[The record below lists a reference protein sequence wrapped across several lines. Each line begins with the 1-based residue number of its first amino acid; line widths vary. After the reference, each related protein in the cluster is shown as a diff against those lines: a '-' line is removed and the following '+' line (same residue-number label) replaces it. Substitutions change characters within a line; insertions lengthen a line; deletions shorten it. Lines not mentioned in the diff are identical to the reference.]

1 MIPFAND
8 FRQLRRGEGL
18 CPYHL
23 DHQIMGLGWP
33 EIRVLE
39 AIDLQVLLVPLC
51 VVKQMGHISSIAKG
65 DFTVDRWT
73 DQLLLSGL

>member
-1 MIPFAND
+1 MRHSPRESPLNRDTPSISHLKVEIPF
-8 FRQLRRGEGL
+8 
-18 CPYHL
+18 
-23 DHQIMGLGWP
+23 
-33 EIRVLE
+33 VLWRTAFDRE
-39 AIDLQVLLVPLC
+39 HHKLPFALC